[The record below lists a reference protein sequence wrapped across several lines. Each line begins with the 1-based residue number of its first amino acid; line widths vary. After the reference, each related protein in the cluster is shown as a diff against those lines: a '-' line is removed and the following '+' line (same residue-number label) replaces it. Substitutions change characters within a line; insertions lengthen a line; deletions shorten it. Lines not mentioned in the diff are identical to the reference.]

1 MLNPELWGNLRERYE
16 RPQPRKLL
24 ALDGGGIRGVL
35 TLQFLK
41 RIEELLASASGG
53 GSGFRLCD
61 YFDYIGGTSTG
72 AIIAAGLAR
81 GMSIAELVEF
91 YRAVGPEMFEK
102 THLLKRLHSLYK
114 SDPLI
119 AKLQQVFGETTTLE
133 PGNLRT
139 LLLVVTR
146 NVTTDSPWPVSSNPA
161 ARYNS
166 PLRPDCNLRVPLWK
180 LVRASTAAPVY
191 FPPEVLN
198 WDPKD
203 PMKTFVFV
211 DGGVTPFN
219 NPAFLLFRM
228 ATQPAYLL
236 EFPTGE
242 KNLLVVSVGTGAAPT
257 LGVTSDNPE
266 TNLIATVAAL
276 PTALMYGVQVEQDM
290 ACRTVGRCTY
300 GETIDREVLDMVPRE
315 GDDVG
320 TVEQRLRRPLIPL
333 SRDLGRAFLYVR
345 YNADLSDSGLARFNC
360 GNLRGADVQKMD
372 NATPENI
379 EALIRVGD
387 AAATAQVDL
396 KHFGSFAGGAS

>member
-1 MLNPELWGNLRERYE
+1 MLNPELWGGLRDRYE
-16 RPQPRKLL
+16 QPRPRKLL

-35 TLQFLK
+35 TLQILE
-41 RIEELLASASGG
+41 RIEALLAAASGAG
-53 GSGFRLCD
+53 PGFRLCD

-81 GMSIAELVEF
+81 GMSVAELIEF
-91 YRAVGPEMFEK
+91 YREVGPEMFEK
-102 THLLKRLHSLYK
+102 THLLERLHSLYK
-114 SDPLI
+114 SDPLV
-119 AKLQQVFGETTTLE
+119 AKLQRVFGVETTLE
-133 PGNLRT
+133 AGNLRT

-191 FPPEVLN
+191 FPPETLN
-198 WDPKD
+198 WDPSD

-228 ATQPAYLL
+228 ATQPSYLL

-242 KNLLVVSVGTGAAPT
+242 RNLLVVSVGTGAAPT
-257 LGVTSDNPE
+257 SGVSSDSPD
-266 TNLIATVAAL
+266 TNILANVAGL
-276 PTALMYGVQVEQDM
+276 PGALMYGIQVEQDM
-290 ACRTVGRCTY
+290 ACRTVGRCTH
-300 GETIDREVLDMVPRE
+300 GDLIDREVLDMIPRE
-315 GDDVG
+315 GEDVG
-320 TVEQRLRRPLIPL
+320 TVEQRLRRPPVPL
-333 SRDLGRAFLYVR
+333 DRDLKRAFLYVR
-345 YNADLSDSGLARFNC
+345 YNADLSDPGLAKLNC
-360 GNLRGADVQKMD
+360 SDVRGAEVRKMD

-379 EALIRVGD
+379 EALIRVGKG
-387 AAATAQVDL
+387 AAAQVDL
-396 KHFGSFAGGAS
+396 GHFGPFVP